1 MKELKKKL
9 IRFYFFSSAII
20 IGFIFVIAA
29 VLLYDM
35 RIKQVKGLV
44 PANLERLTESM
55 RQTELVSDYELAKM
69 ELLEESAIF
78 VLADQNGYFHF
89 DGAYCTKEDRQNL
102 LTYIEQAEMKEGENI
117 TEQISGKNYQ
127 ICFGKI
133 PRYNVDVYWCRDL
146 TGVEMQ
152 LRIQLVVFGIFY
164 AAGLIVL
171 YFISRFLA
179 GKALQPVKENE
190 ERQMEFFHAASH
202 ELRSPIAVIRTNNS
216 AAMADPQNAAD
227 YEEVIKRECQRME
240 QLVEELLLVS
250 AGSLKTWNLKIQKE
264 DADTLLIRVF
274 EKYQPV
280 MAQVQMP
287 LNITLPEDV
296 VRCMVDAYRFEQVM
310 DILLN
315 NVIQYAC
322 TNKGVELCLKENK
335 KDVEFRIIDH
345 GPGIPE
351 EERKKVF
358 ERFYRADKGRKDKEH
373 FGLGL
378 SIAEELVQAQKGR
391 IVIEDTKGGGTT
403 FVLYFPKK

>member
-9 IRFYFFSSAII
+9 IRFYFFSSAFI
-20 IGFIFVIAA
+20 IGFIFAMAA
-29 VLLYDM
+29 ALLYDM
-35 RIKQVKGLV
+35 RMKQVKGLV

-55 RQTELVSDYELAKM
+55 RQTEMVSDYELAKM

-78 VLADQNGYFHF
+78 VLPDQNGYLHF
-89 DGAYCTKEDRQNL
+89 DGAYCTKEERQNL

-117 TEQISGKNYQ
+117 TAQISGKNYQ

-152 LRIQLVVFGIFY
+152 LRIQFVVFGIIY

>member
-9 IRFYFFSSAII
+9 IRFYFFSSAFI
-20 IGFIFVIAA
+20 IGFIFAMAA
-29 VLLYDM
+29 ALLYDM
-35 RIKQVKGLV
+35 RMKQVKGLV

-55 RQTELVSDYELAKM
+55 RQTEMVSDYELAKM

-78 VLADQNGYFHF
+78 VLPDQNGYLHF
-89 DGAYCTKEDRQNL
+89 DGAYCTKEERQNL

-117 TEQISGKNYQ
+117 TAQISGKNYQ

-152 LRIQLVVFGIFY
+152 LRIQFVVFGIIY

-179 GKALQPVKENE
+179 GKALQPVRENE

-216 AAMADPQNAAD
+216 AAMADPQNAAV
-227 YEEVIKRECQRME
+227 YEEVIKRECLRME

-250 AGSLKTWNLKIQKE
+250 AGSLKTWNLRIQKE

-280 MAQVQMP
+280 MAHVQMP
-287 LNITLPEDV
+287 LSITLPEDV
-296 VRCMVDAYRFEQVM
+296 VRCMVDAHRFEQVM

-315 NVIQYAC
+315 NAIQYAC
-322 TNKGVELCLKENK
+322 TNKGVTLCLKENK
-335 KDVEFRIIDH
+335 KDVEFRITDH